1 MKYDIE
7 SINKRKENV
16 KIAKKVIEIIAII
29 LIYNII
35 LIALS
40 SANKISVVN
49 ILGYKSYIIKT
60 NSMEPTIS
68 INDVVI
74 TKKVK
79 KEKIKKGDV
88 ITFLQ
93 DGEVITHRI
102 TQIDDNGNYT
112 TKGDN
117 NNIEDTFKTA
127 LIFSTSPWANIV
139 PFVFNIYRPIPSSSN
154 TFNIPIVL
162 SIFILPS
169 NSSPK
174 LLKILSTISLSN
186 IFSKSSFNPIFFY
199 AVYYT
204 TFLLSQ
210 SFTNLCYINSSIFCD
225 NSI

>member
-102 TQIDDNGNYT
+102 TQIEDNGNYT

-117 NNIEDTFKTA
+117 NNIEDTFKITYENIEGKHILTIPYLGKIVQA
-127 LIFSTSPWANIV
+127 LDNKIVFLIITLIILIFMLITIQNQEKRENRREKKKIEDKKRE
-139 PFVFNIYRPIPSSSN
+139 NEK
-154 TFNIPIVL
+154 
-162 SIFILPS
+162 
-169 NSSPK
+169 NS
-174 LLKILSTISLSN
+174 
-186 IFSKSSFNPIFFY
+186 
-199 AVYYT
+199 
-204 TFLLSQ
+204 
-210 SFTNLCYINSSIFCD
+210 
-225 NSI
+225 

>member
-7 SINKRKENV
+7 SINRRKENV

-117 NNIEDTFKTA
+117 NNIEDIFKITYENIEGKHILTIPYLGKIVQVLDNKIVFLIITLII
-127 LIFSTSPWANIV
+127 LIFMLITIQNQEKRENRREKKKIEDKKRG
-139 PFVFNIYRPIPSSSN
+139 NEK
-154 TFNIPIVL
+154 
-162 SIFILPS
+162 
-169 NSSPK
+169 NS
-174 LLKILSTISLSN
+174 
-186 IFSKSSFNPIFFY
+186 
-199 AVYYT
+199 
-204 TFLLSQ
+204 
-210 SFTNLCYINSSIFCD
+210 
-225 NSI
+225 

>member
-102 TQIDDNGNYT
+102 TQIEDNGNYT

-117 NNIEDTFKTA
+117 NNIEDIFKITYENIEGKHILTIPYLGKIVQA
-127 LIFSTSPWANIV
+127 LDNKIVFLIITLIILIFM
-139 PFVFNIYRPIPSSSN
+139 
-154 TFNIPIVL
+154 
-162 SIFILPS
+162 FITILNQEKRENRREKKKIEDKKRENEK
-169 NSSPK
+169 NS
-174 LLKILSTISLSN
+174 
-186 IFSKSSFNPIFFY
+186 
-199 AVYYT
+199 
-204 TFLLSQ
+204 
-210 SFTNLCYINSSIFCD
+210 
-225 NSI
+225 

>member
-102 TQIDDNGNYT
+102 TQIEDNGNYT

-117 NNIEDTFKTA
+117 NNIEDTFKITYENIEGKHILTIPYLGKIVQVLDNKIVFLIITLII
-127 LIFSTSPWANIV
+127 LIFM
-139 PFVFNIYRPIPSSSN
+139 
-154 TFNIPIVL
+154 
-162 SIFILPS
+162 FITILNQEKRENRREKKKIEDKKRENEK
-169 NSSPK
+169 NS
-174 LLKILSTISLSN
+174 
-186 IFSKSSFNPIFFY
+186 
-199 AVYYT
+199 
-204 TFLLSQ
+204 
-210 SFTNLCYINSSIFCD
+210 
-225 NSI
+225 

>member
-102 TQIDDNGNYT
+102 TQIEDNGNYT

-117 NNIEDTFKTA
+117 NNIEDTFKITYENIEGKHILTIPYLGKIVQA
-127 LIFSTSPWANIV
+127 IDNKIVFLIITLIILIFMLITIQNQEKRENRREKKKIEDKKRG
-139 PFVFNIYRPIPSSSN
+139 NEK
-154 TFNIPIVL
+154 
-162 SIFILPS
+162 
-169 NSSPK
+169 NS
-174 LLKILSTISLSN
+174 
-186 IFSKSSFNPIFFY
+186 
-199 AVYYT
+199 
-204 TFLLSQ
+204 
-210 SFTNLCYINSSIFCD
+210 
-225 NSI
+225 

>member
-117 NNIEDTFKTA
+117 NNIEDIFKITYENIEGKHILTIPYLGKIVQA
-127 LIFSTSPWANIV
+127 LDNKIVFLIITLIILIFM
-139 PFVFNIYRPIPSSSN
+139 
-154 TFNIPIVL
+154 
-162 SIFILPS
+162 FITILNQEKRENRREKKKIEDKKRENEK
-169 NSSPK
+169 NS
-174 LLKILSTISLSN
+174 
-186 IFSKSSFNPIFFY
+186 
-199 AVYYT
+199 
-204 TFLLSQ
+204 
-210 SFTNLCYINSSIFCD
+210 
-225 NSI
+225 

>member
-102 TQIDDNGNYT
+102 TQIEDNGNYT

-117 NNIEDTFKTA
+117 NNIEDTFKITYENIEGKHILTIPYLGKIVQA
-127 LIFSTSPWANIV
+127 LDNKIVFLIITLIILIFMFMT
-139 PFVFNIYRPIPSSSN
+139 
-154 TFNIPIVL
+154 
-162 SIFILPS
+162 ILNQEKRENRREKKKIEDKKRENEK
-169 NSSPK
+169 NS
-174 LLKILSTISLSN
+174 
-186 IFSKSSFNPIFFY
+186 
-199 AVYYT
+199 
-204 TFLLSQ
+204 
-210 SFTNLCYINSSIFCD
+210 
-225 NSI
+225 